1 MPSGADWRWT
11 RSPPRPTN
19 RIIVPAVPVA
29 SLTLTGRVAFFP
41 VQAEAG
47 TDVAGAWLAAEV
59 AATEGPRKY
68 TNRPPPASRT
78 MMTMVAKDS
87 PRARKHCW
95 SRYHA
100 GRRRA
105 GGGLAGVSGAGAAR
119 AGASEAGAGEAGG
132 SADGSGGGGVADVP
146 ITGEVL
152 AMFEGICEESGP
164 DTLLAAYR
172 P

>member
-1 MPSGADWRWT
+1 MPIGADWRWT

-19 RIIVPAVPVA
+19 RFIVPAVPVA

-78 MMTMVAKDS
+78 MMTMLANDS
-87 PRARKHCW
+87 RRSRNHCW
-95 SRYHA
+95 SRYHT

-119 AGASEAGAGEAGG
+119 GGAAEAGG
-132 SADGSGGGGVADVP
+132 GGGRGGPGGGRGGGG
-146 ITGEVL
+146 
-152 AMFEGICEESGP
+152 
-164 DTLLAAYR
+164 
-172 P
+172 

>member
-19 RIIVPAVPVA
+19 RFIVPAVPVA
-29 SLTLTGRVAFFP
+29 SLTLTGRVAFLP

-68 TNRPPPASRT
+68 TNKPPPASST
-78 MMTMVAKDS
+78 MMTMLANDS
-87 PRARKHCW
+87 RRSSSHCW
-95 SRYHA
+95 SRYHTDRRGAVGGAA
-100 GRRRA
+100 GDGGA
-105 GGGLAGVSGAGAAR
+105 GGPAD
-119 AGASEAGAGEAGG
+119 ASA
-132 SADGSGGGGVADVP
+132 GGGVAKVSA
-146 ITGEVL
+146 TGDVL
-152 AMFEGICEESGP
+152 AMFDGVCEESGP
-164 DTLLAAYR
+164 DTLLAAYG